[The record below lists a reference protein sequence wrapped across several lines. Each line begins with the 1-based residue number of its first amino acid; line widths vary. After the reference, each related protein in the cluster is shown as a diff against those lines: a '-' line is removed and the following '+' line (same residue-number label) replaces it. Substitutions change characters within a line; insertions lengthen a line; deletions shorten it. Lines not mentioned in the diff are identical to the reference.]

1 VFTQQEKEIL
11 LEGLQLLDAF
21 VSSPEEQEKLTELS
35 AKVAVAASPQP
46 PAFSQIEQFERA
58 CIDNGFGYRNKENA
72 IAKFREEFEELLA
85 AIESE
90 SKERQEEE
98 LGDLLYILTSVC
110 RLYELSTG
118 AAGEKIITKLQERI
132 RLMGLL
138 SPVPLGELSD
148 KAQTNLL
155 RIVKSSQEVQND

>member
-1 VFTQQEKEIL
+1 MFTQQEKETL
-11 LEGLQLLDAF
+11 LEGIQLLDAF
-21 VSSPEEQEKLTELS
+21 ISSPEEQKRLTELS
-35 AKVAVAASPQP
+35 TKVTVAASPQP
-46 PAFSQIEQFERA
+46 PALSQIEQFERA

-72 IAKFREEFEELLA
+72 IAKFREEFEELLV

-98 LGDLLYILTSVC
+98 LGDLLYVIASVC

-118 AAGEKIITKLQERI
+118 AAGQKIITKLQKRI
-132 RLMGLL
+132 RLMGML